1 MPVTTR
7 TRLAKTLGVPV
18 KYIKAK
24 GPKNLLT
31 IYKKCMSKDL
41 PLPPI
46 GMKLK
51 YKNKLY
57 GVPRTRLGKRLYG
70 RVFLEPKPHKN
81 ALIAAAK
88 LMKVV
93 EPENLPV
100 PILRQT
106 LTSKMVALGFRE
118 PILIMTLKK
127 PKIVVI
133 RKDKKVNFSPKPNTS
148 AFIAVQ
154 PSRGGNAR
162 NNGNKVPTVIPNKIQ
177 INKTTTVIHKSSKKN
192 NNTPNAKRS
201 NNKSP
206 NVKRPN
212 MPRISNNT
220 PNATRPNMP
229 SATRPNMPR
238 TSNNT
243 PSATRPN
250 MPRVSNNPPSTNN
263 TPGRIQ
269 APAPTAPSRT
279 LPPRRKEGG
288 FFGGMFSGW
297 GSGNKEPP
305 VTPESPNVP
314 PAAPE
319 GANTNV
325 NTNALRKRIMGNTGN
340 NRNIR
345 IQKLQAKV
353 AQNKRG

>member
-1 MPVTTR
+1 MPVTTK

-18 KYIKAK
+18 NYIKAK
-24 GPKNLLT
+24 GPRNLLT

-81 ALIAAAK
+81 ALVAAAK

-93 EPENLPV
+93 EPENLPI

-133 RKDKKVNFSPKPNTS
+133 RKDKNVNFSPKPNTS
-148 AFIAVQ
+148 AFIAVE
-154 PSRGGNAR
+154 PSRVRNAQ
-162 NNGNKVPTVIPNKIQ
+162 NNGNKVPVIPNRIQ

-192 NNTPNAKRS
+192 NNTPNL
-201 NNKSP
+201 
-206 NVKRPN
+206 KRPN
-212 MPRISNNT
+212 MPRSN
-220 PNATRPNMP
+220 
-229 SATRPNMPR
+229 
-238 TSNNT
+238 NNT
-243 PSATRPN
+243 PSATIPN
-250 MPRVSNNPPSTNN
+250 MPRPSNNTPSDIPPSTNN
-263 TPGRIQ
+263 TSGGIQ
-269 APAPTAPSRT
+269 APVPTAPSRT

-288 FFGGMFSGW
+288 LFGGMFSGW

-305 VTPESPNVP
+305 VTPESSNVP
-314 PAAPE
+314 PATPE
-319 GANTNV
+319 GANANV
-325 NTNALRKRIMGNTGN
+325 NTNALRKRIMGNTEN

-345 IQKLQAKV
+345 IQNLQAKV